1 MAGAITLLSM
11 RTALQNRGGFTSTT
25 SADLTPTILNDFI
38 NEGVAQVW
46 DLLKGKSDD
55 RLVTSTTLATAV
67 GVATVNLPATFYALR
82 KLEIVD
88 SSTPS
93 GFRRLRSHD
102 LDASHLYATLYGK
115 AYRYRLQGSTIVLV
129 PTPQAI
135 ESLRLW
141 YIPLPTVLAADGDT
155 FDGYNGYERLIY
167 QYAWRSCLERQDLD
181 TTNADRAIAKFEA
194 DIKAAADGRD
204 DEPFYLDPR
213 GSMCGDFDD
222 WEIY

>member
-1 MAGAITLLSM
+1 MAGAITLATM
-11 RTALQNRGGFTSTT
+11 RSALLRRGGVEQ
-25 SADLTPTILNDFI
+25 SADLTPTVLNDFI

-46 DLLKGKSDD
+46 DLIKGKRDD
-55 RLVTSTTLATAV
+55 RLVTSTNLATVV
-67 GVATVNLPATFYALR
+67 GVATVNLPVTFYELR

-115 AYRYRLQGSTIVLV
+115 AYRYRLQGATIVLV

-141 YIPLPTVLAADGDT
+141 YIPLATALAADGDT
-155 FDGYNGYERLIY
+155 FDGYNGYERLIF
-167 QYAWRSCLERQDLD
+167 QYAWKLCLERQDLD
-181 TTNADRAIAKFEA
+181 PSPADRVIAKYEA

-204 DEPFYLDPR
+204 AEPFYLDPR
-213 GSMCGDFDD
+213 GSSQGDFDD